1 MMMFTIAVSNR
12 PTKVHTCAGADE
24 TGEPAEGAEAL
35 ELAAPEDGTPFEQWL
50 SEHKVYIVVVE
61 RQRPDNQ

>member
-1 MMMFTIAVSNR
+1 MFIIAVSSR
-12 PTKVHTCAGADE
+12 RTPVRTYAGADE
-24 TGEPAEGAEAL
+24 IGPPAEGAEAL
-35 ELAAPEDGTPFEQWL
+35 ELAAPEDRTPFEQWL